1 MYRTILFILDQ
12 KLKKL
17 KIYFTNS
24 FSILLSIFPL
34 GLETRILFV
43 RKQNSLAQKFV
54 SKKSDI
60 IQILCSWMVI
70 DSEMKSKGWICRP
83 RWPRLKINYARFSWC
98 NWSPMLP
105 DSRISVFPDL
115 VIPLHVHSRRI
126 RKSVRSFADLLRF
139 LREKV
144 DSDNTSA
151 RENFRKFR
159 DCQWIVIF
167 IRICM
172 VCYNR

>member
-1 MYRTILFILDQ
+1 MILLLIFPWLKTLILF
-12 KLKKL
+12 
-17 KIYFTNS
+17 
-24 FSILLSIFPL
+24 
-34 GLETRILFV
+34 E
-43 RKQNSLAQKFV
+43 RKQNSLPQEFV
-54 SKKSDI
+54 SRKPDI
-60 IQILCSWMVI
+60 IQIPCSWMVI

-83 RWPRLKINYARFSWC
+83 GWPRLKINYARFSWC
-98 NWSPMLP
+98 NWSPMLS
-105 DSRISVFPDL
+105 DSRISVFSDL

-126 RKSVRSFADLLRF
+126 RKSIRSFADLLRF

-144 DSDNTSA
+144 VDNTSA